1 MITAYSQ
8 PNYISD
14 KKQRETVKVLNNESV
29 AKTIRCTG
37 AQAVIKSL
45 HQEKVSVIF
54 GYPGGQNMPIYDAL
68 YDYTRT
74 KKITHI
80 LTRHEQGAIHAAEG
94 YAKASGK
101 VGVCFATSGPG
112 ATNVITGLANALMD
126 STPIVCIT
134 GQVPTALIGTQAFQ
148 EVNIVDISKSV
159 TKWNHQITNP
169 DEIGDVITKAFT
181 IAASGRPGPVLID
194 IPKDMQ
200 FGACAFQYK
209 KSRKAAPPALP
220 ITKIKSAA
228 QLLNNAKRPMII
240 IGNGV
245 RIAGAED
252 EVCKLVGRSGIPI
265 ASTLHGLSSYKY
277 GKELYVGLL
286 GMHGNYAP
294 NKLTNKA
301 DVILAVGMRF
311 ADRVTGNP
319 HTYGKNAKIVHI
331 DISASELN
339 KIVQTEIA
347 INADAKDALKE
358 LNNYIQ
364 RNEHKKWLTQFKKL
378 EKEEMKQVI
387 KPEVFPQEGEIR
399 MAEVIHMLA
408 KKTHGN
414 ALIVAD
420 VGQHQ
425 MIAARYYTHQKTN
438 SFITSGGLGT
448 MGFALP
454 AAIGAKEAQPTREVI
469 AIMGDGSAQMNIQE
483 LGTIMQEKLPVK
495 IIILNNSHLGLVRQW
510 QEMFFEKRYSCVDL
524 INPEFTQIAKAY
536 NIPGEKVTDRKN
548 LESALEKFIR
558 STSAYLLEI
567 TVKQEEK
574 VFPMVPGGA
583 SIDDIRL
590 T

>member
-1 MITAYSQ
+1 MIT
-8 PNYISD
+8 PYIPSNNRYAEPFFNN
-14 KKQRETVKVLNNESV
+14 KKSEKGKNAIKQ
-29 AKTIRCTG
+29 IQCTG

-45 HQEKVSVIF
+45 VQENVTVIF

-68 YDYTRT
+68 YDYTSKR
-74 KKITHI
+74 KLTHV

-126 STPIVCIT
+126 STPVVCIT
-134 GQVPTALIGTQAFQ
+134 GQVPTTLIGTQAFQ
-148 EVNIVDISKSV
+148 EVNIIDITKSV
-159 TKWNHQITNP
+159 TKWNYQIKNP
-169 DEIGDVITKAFT
+169 DEIGEIIAKAFT

-200 FGACAFQYK
+200 FGQCTFRYK
-209 KSRKAAPPALP
+209 KSLRLAKPALP
-220 ITKIKSAA
+220 MDKIQVAA
-228 QLLNNAKRPMII
+228 ALLNNAKRPMII

-252 EVCKLVGRSGIPI
+252 EVCKLVGRSGIPV
-265 ASTLHGLSSYKY
+265 AATLHGLSSYKCNQ
-277 GKELYVGLL
+277 ELYVGLL

-294 NKLTNKA
+294 NKLTNHA

-311 ADRVTGNP
+311 ADRVTGN
-319 HTYGKNAKIVHI
+319 TKNYAKNAKIIHI

-339 KIVQTEIA
+339 RIIQTEIA
-347 INADAKDALKE
+347 IQADAKDALEE
-358 LNNYIQ
+358 LNYAIK
-364 RNEHKKWLTQFKKL
+364 RNTHKKWLNQFKKL
-378 EKEEMKQVI
+378 RKEEVRQVI
-387 KPEVFPQEGEIR
+387 KPEIYPKEKEIR
-399 MAEVIHMLA
+399 MAEVIQLLTE
-408 KKTHGN
+408 KTQGN

-425 MIAARYYTHQKTN
+425 MITARYYAHQQPN

-454 AAIGAKEAQPTREVI
+454 AAIGAKKAQPQRDVI

-483 LGTIMQEKLPVK
+483 LGTIMQEKLPIK
-495 IIILNNSHLGLVRQW
+495 IIILNNSFLGLVRQW

-524 INPEFTQIAKAY
+524 INPDFTQIAKAY
-536 NIPGEKVTDRKN
+536 MIQGEKVTQRKD
-548 LESALEKFIR
+548 LGTALDTFINAQ
-558 STSAYLLEI
+558 SSYLLEI
-567 TVKQEEK
+567 KVKQQEK
-574 VFPMVPGGA
+574 VFPMIPGGA
-583 SIDDIRL
+583 SIDEIRL